1 MQIQLNFAVIR
12 QRRLRLRLRLRLSSE
27 QRVVGLSA
35 VSPGLFALFAHT
47 HTHCAG
53 LSFGLGFTRLQ
64 LQLPLSLV
72 LRQLPKLTLP
82 LIEGALR
89 TTPLQTATATDAD
102 AAAAAA
108 ATDADGDADVL
119 CPVSLSIAAKS
130 PPSRDESMMMGNC
143 LWHALRP
150 ARHVWAE

>member
-12 QRRLRLRLRLRLSSE
+12 QRRLRLRLRQSSE

-64 LQLPLSLV
+64 LPLSLV

-89 TTPLQTATATDAD
+89 TTPMQTATDAD
-102 AAAAAA
+102 AAAAA

>member
-12 QRRLRLRLRLRLSSE
+12 QRRLRLRLRLSSE

-53 LSFGLGFTRLQ
+53 LSFGLGFTRRG

-89 TTPLQTATATDAD
+89 TTPLQTATDAD
-102 AAAAAA
+102 AAAA

>member
-1 MQIQLNFAVIR
+1 MQ
-12 QRRLRLRLRLRLSSE
+12 
-27 QRVVGLSA
+27 
-35 VSPGLFALFAHT
+35 
-47 HTHCAG
+47 G

-64 LQLPLSLV
+64 LPLPLV
-72 LRQLPKLTLP
+72 LRQLPKLPKLTLP

-89 TTPLQTATATDAD
+89 TTPLQAATDAD
-102 AAAAAA
+102 AAAAIAVAAA

-130 PPSRDESMMMGNC
+130 PPPSRDESMMMGNC

-150 ARHVWAE
+150 AWPGQACLG